1 MQEWSDVTWL
11 QLTGPGAE
19 DFLQGYLTCDSRR
32 INAKVATPMALCTL
46 KGRVLASGWAVAHD
60 GGVALIVHASLAARV
75 AEFLKPYVTFSKC
88 SMSVANGAVLVA
100 ADGDFQ
106 LFDDV
111 SAALSV
117 DSPEISTAE
126 AATLSATLQKQ
137 LIDARFALV
146 AAPVSEQF
154 LPQMLGLDTAGA
166 VDFDKGCYL
175 GQEIVARAQHRGEV
189 KRRLVTFTFEGPP
202 PTVGEGYES
211 LDCVIAVNPDGQGLA
226 VSRV

>member
-1 MQEWSDVTWL
+1 MAEERITDI
-11 QLTGPGAE
+11 GPPH
-19 DFLQGYLTCDSRR
+19 F
-32 INAKVATPMALCTL
+32 
-46 KGRVLASGWAVAHD
+46 
-60 GGVALIVHASLAARV
+60 
-75 AEFLKPYVTFSKC
+75 
-88 SMSVANGAVLVA
+88 
-100 ADGDFQ
+100 
-106 LFDDV
+106 
-111 SAALSV
+111 
-117 DSPEISTAE
+117 
-126 AATLSATLQKQ
+126 
-137 LIDARFALV
+137 
-146 AAPVSEQF
+146 EQF